1 MSLHRL
7 CGTSEGC
14 SSDDMVAGRAVA
26 GNDYSLDFQ
35 EVMVECCDY
44 AFEKKQR
51 GNRGLGA
58 KESFV

>member
-1 MSLHRL
+1 
-7 CGTSEGC
+7 
-14 SSDDMVAGRAVA
+14 MVAGRAVA

-35 EVMVECCDY
+35 EVMVECCNY